1 MKKVPKTR
9 FTNYQDIWSETNLST
24 ISPLEEALP
33 LVEAIDQTYFGQLG
47 SQVSDFNRLLLKLE
61 ENDG

>member
-1 MKKVPKTR
+1 VKQI
-9 FTNYQDIWSETNLST
+9 YQLS
-24 ISPLEEALP
+24 LLCEEALP